1 MKSKI
6 ATNRKSV
13 SYKIV
18 EEKVLS
24 KTSKGR

>member
-1 MKSKI
+1 MKSKT

-18 EEKVLS
+18 EEKVLN